1 MANIDISGNEGVFL
15 VFRNRDR
22 LTWYNTQGVLRVTT
36 DDATVLTHFQADT
49 STELKGFT
57 VFQPF
62 TNNPNIGGFEPPTG
76 GTPTTTPTPTHPQQP
91 TNIPQQNGFRLQG
104 VVPCADELAEVFLES
119 EDITR
124 PDENKVEFQLML
136 FSITDE
142 ENLIKQNQFSTCEY
156 KIKDLSGKEWVR
168 MSQTRGTKSISFGGL
183 CGNNHPQKKYLSNLT
198 KDCCVYLPRQTYV
211 VQIKNTSAN
220 ANILGWVHHPHLDAG
235 ETARDIFRGKLEPN
249 QISFITI
256 DASEFSGPAHRNAIK
271 INGNAVPEVNP

>member
-1 MANIDISGNEGVFL
+1 MADIDISGNEGVFL

-62 TNNPNIGGFEPPTG
+62 THNPNIGGFETTSSAPIPTA
-76 GTPTTTPTPTHPQQP
+76 PIPQQP
-91 TNIPQQNGFRLQG
+91 TNIPQPQNGFRLQG

-124 PDENKVEFQLML
+124 PDSNKVEFQLML

-142 ENLIKQNQFSTCEY
+142 ENLIKQNQFATCEY
-156 KIKDLSGKEWVR
+156 KIKDLTGKEWVR
-168 MSQTRGTKSISFGGL
+168 MNQTRGTKSISFGGS
-183 CGNNHPQKKYLSNLT
+183 CGNNHPQKKIPTWSNQRLLRVSSET
-198 KDCCVYLPRQTYV
+198 NLYSTNKKYQRKCQYSRLGAP
-211 VQIKNTSAN
+211 SA
-220 ANILGWVHHPHLDAG
+220 
-235 ETARDIFRGKLEPN
+235 FR
-249 QISFITI
+249 
-256 DASEFSGPAHRNAIK
+256 
-271 INGNAVPEVNP
+271 